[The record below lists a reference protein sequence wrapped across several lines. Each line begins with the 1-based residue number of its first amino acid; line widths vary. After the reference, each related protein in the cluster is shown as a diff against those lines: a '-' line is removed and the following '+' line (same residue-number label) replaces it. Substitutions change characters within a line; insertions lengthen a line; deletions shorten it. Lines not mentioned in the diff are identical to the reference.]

1 MPLFRSQGA
10 RTDQFQPSH
19 VKVWSAGTGGREGA
33 MAGEP
38 SPSPPALSCG
48 RAGAVLQGTGCLGWG
63 AGGGTGWWTWMCWM
77 KCGGSAMGEVDRY

>member
-1 MPLFRSQGA
+1 MERKA

-48 RAGAVLQGTGCLGWG
+48 RAGAVWAGVLEEELDGGLGC
-63 AGGGTGWWTWMCWM
+63 AG
-77 KCGGSAMGEVDRY
+77 